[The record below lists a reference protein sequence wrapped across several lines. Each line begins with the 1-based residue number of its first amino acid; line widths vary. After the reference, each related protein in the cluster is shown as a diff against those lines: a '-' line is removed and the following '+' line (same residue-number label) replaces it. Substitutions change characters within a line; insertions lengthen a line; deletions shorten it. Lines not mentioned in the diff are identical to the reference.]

1 MIKSF
6 GCSRT
11 EAIFNNERVKEFP
24 TGIIRSAHRKLLRLE
39 VAPSL
44 NYLSVPAANRLEKL
58 KGDLAGY
65 WSIRINSQY
74 RIIFQWDGDAHDVKI
89 VDYH

>member
-6 GCSRT
+6 GDALTQSIYNQRPVK
-11 EAIFNNERVKEFP
+11 AIPPHIVK
-24 TGIIRSAHRKLLRLE
+24 SAYRKLLRIE

-44 NYLSVPAANRLEKL
+44 RYLTVPPANRLEKL
-58 KGDLAGY
+58 KGDLAGF
-65 WSIRINSQY
+65 WSIRINDQY
-74 RIIFQWDGDAHDVKI
+74 RIIFQWDGDAHNVRV